1 MAGKASFAHLVKE
14 SASSFIADDALSRGA
29 SIAFYV
35 VTSIVPVLI
44 IVISIAG
51 AVFGRDA
58 ARGAIAAQLSAVMG
72 TQGAALLQST
82 IRDASGKSVG
92 IVASTIGVIT
102 LLVTS
107 SGVFG
112 EMQSALNAIWREPPK
127 GGPIARIVRG
137 RLASLGLVAGL
148 GIMLLLSL
156 AAGALLAAPNAYI
169 NAHFPFGKLVLS
181 AVNLGVAFVLE
192 AMLFAAIYK
201 TLPDTDLRWHDVF
214 VGAIA
219 TAFLFGVGKLLI
231 GLYLRSSSV
240 ASTYGAAGGL
250 IALLLWIYYSAQIF
264 LLGAEFTKAYACR
277 KGSQQDR
284 PDLIAPK
291 PMAPDPGQT
300 FAG

>member
-1 MAGKASFAHLVKE
+1 MTRKVSFAGLVKE
-14 SASSFIADDALSRGA
+14 SATSFIADDALSRGA

-35 VTSIVPVLI
+35 VTSIVPVLV

-51 AVFGRDA
+51 AVYGRDA
-58 ARGAIAAQLSAVMG
+58 ARGAIAGQLTDVMG
-72 TQGAALLQST
+72 AEGAELLQST
-82 IRDASGKSVG
+82 IHGAASKSAGV
-92 IVASTIGVIT
+92 VASVLGGIT
-102 LLVTS
+102 LLITS

-112 EMQSALNAIWREPPK
+112 EMQSALNVIWREQPK
-127 GGPIARIVRG
+127 GGTILRMLRSRI
-137 RLASLGLVAGL
+137 ASLGLVVVM

-156 AAGALLAAPNAYI
+156 TAGAILAAPDAYI
-169 NAHFPFGKLVLS
+169 NAHFPFGKTVLS
-181 AVNLGVAFVLE
+181 IVNFGVTFVLE
-192 AMLFAAIYK
+192 TLMFAAIYK
-201 TLPDTDLRWHDVF
+201 TLPETDLEWHDVF

-231 GLYLRSSSV
+231 GLYLKSSSI

-284 PDLIAPK
+284 PDLITPK
-291 PMAPDPGQT
+291 PFGSDRCQT
-300 FAG
+300 SGG